1 MKMTGI
7 NIAKLGHGTESVI
20 HTLTRIAR
28 RIASVLLAL
37 MVLLIAVDVFGRY
50 VLNRSI
56 KGAVD
61 IIEEILVFI
70 VFLTMAEVAAK
81 KEHIKVD
88 LITSRFSEGI
98 QSIFYCFTSFAS
110 LTIAALMTW
119 QLGARGWALILRP
132 TLYTLNLEIP
142 LGPFYLVA
150 ALGGLLLSLEL
161 AVTFFISLAQVL
173 GGKAKR

>member
-1 MKMTGI
+1 
-7 NIAKLGHGTESVI
+7 
-20 HTLTRIAR
+20 
-28 RIASVLLAL
+28 
-37 MVLLIAVDVFGRY
+37 MVLIIAVDVFGRY

-61 IIEEILVFI
+61 IIEEILIFI
-70 VFLTMAEVAAK
+70 VFFGMAEVAAK

-88 LITSRFSEGI
+88 LIISRLSQGT
-98 QSIFYCFTSFAS
+98 QSIFYCLTSFATLS
-110 LTIAALMTW
+110 IAALMTW

-161 AVTFFISLAQVL
+161 AVSFGSSLAKVL
-173 GGKAKR
+173 RGKAKY